1 LTLFQERPISPMM
14 AKEGGIVDSDD
25 YLYEVKWDG
34 LRALL
39 FLQNGKVQLQNRNRR
54 DATSSYPEILDPAK
68 KIKARSAILDGEVVV
83 LNNKGLPDFGRL
95 QTRFG
100 HIDHKNV
107 EAASAINPVVY
118 VAFDL
123 LHLNG
128 KDYVDSS
135 LEKRK
140 RLLRDT
146 LVEGPHIVFGDH
158 AETNGSAFYTELL
171 KLGFEGVIAKDKNSP
186 YLPGIRSGYWIK
198 VKGSQTLDAFVVGYT
213 TGEGARRSTFGSLVM
228 AMYAKNG
235 KMVHVTN
242 VGGGFDN
249 KSLDYIRSIL
259 DRLVTKTPL
268 ISEAIDAP
276 SPIIWVKPKIVCE
289 LLYSNFTRDQKLRFP
304 RFQRLRTDK
313 KPQDC
318 VLDEDILSR

>member
-1 LTLFQERPISPMM
+1 MM

-39 FLQNGKVQLQNRNRR
+39 FLENGKVQLQNRNRR
-54 DATSSYPEILDPAK
+54 DATSSYPEILDPARK
-68 KIKARSAILDGEVVV
+68 VRAKTAILDGEIVV
-83 LNNKGLPDFGRL
+83 LNDRGLPDFGLL

-100 HIDHKNV
+100 HIDPKNV
-107 EAASAINPVVY
+107 EAVSRINPTVY
-118 VAFDL
+118 VAFDI

-128 KDYVDSS
+128 KDLVSNS
-135 LEKRK
+135 LENRK
-140 RLLRDT
+140 RLLRDV
-146 LVEGPHIVFGDH
+146 LVEGPHMVFGDY
-158 AETNGSAFYTELL
+158 ATKNGPAFYTELL
-171 KLGFEGVIAKDKNSP
+171 KLGFEGVIAKDKNSQ
-186 YLPGIRSGYWIK
+186 YLPGIRSSYWIK

-228 AMYAKNG
+228 AVYDKNG

-249 KSLDYIRSIL
+249 KSLDHIRSLL
-259 DRLVTKTPL
+259 DKLVTKTPL

-276 SPIIWVKPKIVCE
+276 SPIIWVKPRIVCE
-289 LLYSNFTRDQKLRFP
+289 LLYSNFTRDKKLRFP
-304 RFQRLRTDK
+304 RFQRIRTDK